1 MDLDQGEMTW
11 GDLLQEI
18 KEAGFAEDGYFEYGG
33 ITNAEND
40 TIEESIIWDE
50 GVTGVAAYCM
60 GGANNEWY
68 VRVDPTYAVGM
79 NIYGKLG
86 RGLIGKFRDLEKAMT
101 AVKFIT
107 AKAYGVEV
115 EIEKEAVEHSLEE

>member
-1 MDLDQGEMTW
+1 MDLNQGEMTW
-11 GDLLQEI
+11 GNLLQEV

-33 ITNAEND
+33 ITNDENS

-68 VRVDPTYAVGM
+68 VRVDPAYMLGM
-79 NIYGKLG
+79 DKYGKLG
-86 RGLIGKFRDLEKAMT
+86 RGLMGKFRDFDRASE

-107 AKAYGVEV
+107 AKAYGYEV
-115 EIEKEAVEHSLEE
+115 EIEKPEHSLEE

>member
-1 MDLDQGEMTW
+1 MDEKQGEMTW

-18 KEAGFAEDGYFEYGG
+18 KEAGFDRDGYFEYGG
-33 ITNAEND
+33 ITNDENS
-40 TIEESIIWDE
+40 TIEESLVWDE

-68 VRVDPTYAVGM
+68 VRVDPAFMLGM
-79 NIYGKLG
+79 DKYGKLG
-86 RGLIGKFRDLEKAMT
+86 RGLVGKFRDVDRASE

-107 AKAYGVEV
+107 AKAYGHDVK
-115 EIEKEAVEHSLEE
+115 IEKDEETSSP